1 MEGEIKVAEQY
12 KGQAF
17 LEYAAETAE
26 KVRKV
31 HNILSGG
38 EAIPEDG
45 SMLGDI
51 YYGIVDMIQEYLS
64 IIGVRLAN
72 DDELNN
78 MTTEIMFAKRD
89 EINSIIKR
97 YCG

>member
-1 MEGEIKVAEQY
+1 MKGETKVAEQY
-12 KGQAF
+12 KGQTF
-17 LEYAAETAE
+17 LEHAVETAE
-26 KVRKV
+26 KVRKI

-38 EAIPEDG
+38 EAIPEYG

-64 IIGVRLAN
+64 TIGMRIAN
-72 DDELNN
+72 EDEFNN
-78 MTTEIMFAKRD
+78 MTTEIMFANRD
-89 EINSIIKR
+89 EINGIIKR

>member
-1 MEGEIKVAEQY
+1 MIEQY

-17 LEYAAETAE
+17 LEYAIETAE

-38 EAIPEDG
+38 EAIPECG
-45 SMLGDI
+45 SLLGDI
-51 YYGIVDMIQEYLS
+51 YYGIADMIQEYLS
-64 IIGVRLAN
+64 TIGMRIAN
-72 DDELNN
+72 DDKFNN
-78 MTTEIMFAKRD
+78 MTTEIKFAEKN
-89 EINSIIKR
+89 EISGIIKR